1 MKIVSKILSILLV
14 VTMLLGVLVGC
25 KPEPKPQPEKPKE
38 PSEIFVD
45 AITASCNELKK
56 EPVIAFLQKA
66 TGDNSLNVAIEAGED
81 TKIDLTTYFNEKS
94 NAASIV
100 AKLNAVG
107 QEIDLQML
115 LSEKKIMM
123 GTSLLKDVYGI
134 DLEKAK
140 ENFATSIFG
149 TKGENIL
156 DITQDEE
163 NELIDALDK
172 MEKAFKQES
181 KNVDLYKIMVDSFKE
196 KAKFTSDTKTP
207 AIVAGKEIKDNTTI
221 TATLTKAQFKE
232 IVNEVITKAELQEV
246 VSNLI
251 EEYNNYI
258 VEEVEAKRN
267 MPTLW
272 NGGESHVFKNINDVI
287 DYLFDEIGEKKYADT
302 DVVVT
307 TKLVLD
313 KKYNSIMVAT
323 FVIGEDTIKID
334 CGADPKNI
342 KHIEITYPEETIAL
356 DEAEPTKKDTI
367 IKIDIEKDT
376 SASTYKIVSDSLEG
390 IQITIDKT
398 KKTITVYDIEDNKA
412 LEDSAMSFEYDIT
425 DTNLMLKYADDEMS
439 VKVTFKVN
447 DISPVKYDNYKE
459 LLTMSKEDLQSLI
472 SELEPIINS
481 FMPQEPDYEVIPGDD
496 FEYNDFITTV
506 IPA

>member
-25 KPEPKPQPEKPKE
+25 KSESKPEKPKE

-163 NELIDALDK
+163 NELIKALNE

-232 IVNEVITKAELQEV
+232 IINEVITKAELQEV

-258 VEEVEAKRN
+258 VEEVE
-267 MPTLW
+267 W

-287 DYLFDEIGEKKYADT
+287 DYLLDEIGEKKYADT
-302 DVVVT
+302 DVVLT

-342 KHIEITYPEETIAL
+342 KHIEFTYPEKTIAP
-356 DEAEPTKKDTI
+356 DEAEPTKKDTT
-367 IKIDIEKDT
+367 IKIDIEKGT
-376 SASTYKIVSDSLEG
+376 SATTYKIVSDISEG

-412 LEDSAMSFEYDIT
+412 LEDSAESFEYDIT
-425 DTNLMLKYADDEMS
+425 DTSLMLKYTDDEMS
-439 VKVTFKVN
+439 VKLTFKVN
-447 DISPVKYDNYKE
+447 DTSPVKYDNYKE
-459 LLTMSKEDLQSLI
+459 LLTMSTEDLQSLI

-481 FMPQEPDYEVIPGDD
+481 FIPQEPDYEVIPGDD
-496 FEYNDFITTV
+496 FEEDDFITNEDIAV
-506 IPA
+506 FA